1 MIRCLTRDLT
11 TIAAG
16 VAASLTAAA
25 VLLPF
30 RAGWPD
36 ANVAL
41 LPAVVVVAVAAT
53 GNRVAGGLAAAGTA
67 VWFDF
72 FFTLPY
78 ERFTIRNSPAVTTFV
93 LLLVVGVAVSQLA
106 RR

>member
-11 TIAAG
+11 AIAAG

-30 RAGWPD
+30 RAGWPG

-41 LPAVVVVAVAAT
+41 LLAVVAVAVAAA
-53 GNRVAGGLAAAGTA
+53 GNRVAGGLAAAGAA

-72 FFTLPY
+72 FFTL
-78 ERFTIRNSPAVTTFV
+78 SPWLT
-93 LLLVVGVAVSQLA
+93 
-106 RR
+106 RRDAGSWPGCTP